1 MEMIFREKVAKTK
14 AFLTNCTLDEGG
26 AVAFLHVTLLNS
38 VGGEAELCRRLEWW
52 RMRVYIFARV
62 PRVLQKWSEPRSAK
76 LVINQ

>member
-38 VGGEAELCRRLEWW
+38 DS
-52 RMRVYIFARV
+52 M
-62 PRVLQKWSEPRSAK
+62 PDSTPM
-76 LVINQ
+76 